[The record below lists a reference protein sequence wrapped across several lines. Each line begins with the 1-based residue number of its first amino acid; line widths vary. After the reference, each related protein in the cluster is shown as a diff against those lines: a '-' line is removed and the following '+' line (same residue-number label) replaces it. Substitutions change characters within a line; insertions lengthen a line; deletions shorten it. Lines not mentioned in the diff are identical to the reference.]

1 VSAARLSAD
10 LAAAC
15 AAQRAAQAAAIAH
28 KLKSSARSVGA
39 LKLGELCADIE
50 IAGHAGDL
58 TAVAAL
64 LPDFETEISTVDEWL
79 SNLPVRDPRAEQCA

>member
-1 VSAARLSAD
+1 MSAARLSAD

-15 AAQRAAQAAAIAH
+15 AAQRAAQTAAVAH

-64 LPDFETEISTVDEWL
+64 LPAFETEIRTVDEWL
-79 SNLPVRDPRAEQCA
+79 RNSPVRDPKAEQCA

>member
-1 VSAARLSAD
+1 MLT
-10 LAAAC
+10 C

-50 IAGHAGDL
+50 IAGHAGDF
-58 TAVAAL
+58 TAVAAV
-64 LPDFETEISTVDEWL
+64 LPDFENEMRSVDEWL
-79 SNLPVRDPRAEQCA
+79 SSLSARDPRAEQSA

>member
-1 VSAARLSAD
+1 VAH
-10 LAAAC
+10 
-15 AAQRAAQAAAIAH
+15 AAAIAH

-50 IAGHAGDL
+50 IAGHAGDF

-64 LPDFETEISTVDEWL
+64 LPDFDTEIRTVDEWL
-79 SNLPVRDPRAEQCA
+79 SNLHVRDPKAGQCA